1 VGSDGILIDLF
12 LPTNQKALDG
22 KLAFCKQN
30 TNEKDEQDS
39 ETALARVISTPPLL
53 RAALDQLVTYK
64 LIKEEGRE
72 LWAHRVVQEAM
83 NYHSAEDLQDSFDAA
98 VALVYEA
105 FPKQVH
111 GDYLSGQWGRCETY
125 ISHGIHLNL
134 QFAKYNKS
142 ASEDS
147 ALKG

>member
-1 VGSDGILIDLF
+1 MGSDGILIDLF
-12 LPTNQKALDG
+12 LPTNQRALDG

-30 TNEKDEQDS
+30 VNEMDEQDS

-125 ISHGIHLNL
+125 VSHGVYLNF
-134 QFAKYNKS
+134 QFVNLNKS
-142 ASEDS
+142 SSDDS

>member
-30 TNEKDEQDS
+30 ANEMDEQDS
-39 ETALARVISTPPLL
+39 ETALAKVISAPPLL

-83 NYHSAEDLQDSFDAA
+83 NYHSSEDFQDSFDAA

-134 QFAKYNKS
+134 QFAKYNKR